1 MIYKISKRIFDI
13 VCALIGIVGTS
24 PVWLFSIVATLI
36 SDWGPLFYFANR
48 VGKDNK
54 KFKMWKFRSMRV
66 ARVANEASLRT
77 DFAV

>member
-1 MIYKISKRIFDI
+1 MIYRFSKRVFDI

-54 KFKMWKFRSMRV
+54 KFKM
-66 ARVANEASLRT
+66 
-77 DFAV
+77 

>member
-24 PVWLFSIVATLI
+24 PLWLFSIVATLI

-48 VGKDNK
+48 VGKDNR
-54 KFKMWKFRSMRV
+54 KF
-66 ARVANEASLRT
+66 
-77 DFAV
+77 